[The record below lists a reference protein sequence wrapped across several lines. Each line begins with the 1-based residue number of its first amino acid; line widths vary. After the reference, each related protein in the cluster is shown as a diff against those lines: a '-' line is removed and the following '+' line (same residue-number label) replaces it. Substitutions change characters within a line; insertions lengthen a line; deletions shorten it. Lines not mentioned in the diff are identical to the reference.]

1 MKRKASRKSRGKRI
15 VTRYLTIMDSMS
27 RDELEGKKA
36 ITEPRVK
43 VIARGS
49 GTSMVEVQML
59 LEEYKNI
66 GKMIGNLSGLNM
78 GQGRRPSNSRQRNAE
93 SDEKPA
99 ANHAEA
105 WRSH

>member
-1 MKRKASRKSRGKRI
+1 MASRRSSGKRFLS
-15 VTRYLTIMDSMS
+15 RYLTIMDSMS
-27 RDELEGKKA
+27 RDELDGKKV
-36 ITEPRVK
+36 IQESRIK

-78 GQGRRPSNSRQRNAE
+78 GQGRS
-93 SDEKPA
+93 
-99 ANHAEA
+99 
-105 WRSH
+105 